1 MCSYARL
8 GQPARE
14 ARQNLKWQPPKLAH
28 RQIRMP
34 TPPTAD
40 QLLLALSGDHDLRS
54 TLNLLGGLGQQPRES
69 CRPEQAMVGI
79 TGVEPVTFG
88 FGGQRSIQLS

>member
-1 MCSYARL
+1 MYSDARL
-8 GQPARE
+8 GQPD
-14 ARQNLKWQPPKLAH
+14 WQALGLCSQTLELVQLPL
-28 RQIRMP
+28 RMA
-34 TPPTAD
+34 TPPMAD
-40 QLLLALSGDHDLRS
+40 RPVRALSGDHDLRS
-54 TLNLLGGLGQQPRES
+54 RLNLLEGLGQRPQES